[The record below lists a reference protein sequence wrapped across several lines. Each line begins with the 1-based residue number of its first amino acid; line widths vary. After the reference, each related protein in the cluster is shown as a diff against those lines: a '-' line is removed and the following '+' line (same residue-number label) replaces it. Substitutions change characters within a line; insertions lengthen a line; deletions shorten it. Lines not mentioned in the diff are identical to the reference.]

1 MKSEEFNIQPKAGI
15 LGVFSRLNYKPW
27 YAIGE
32 FVDNSTASYF
42 GHKPSMK
49 FYKIKKITV
58 NIEYDSYENSLT
70 ITDDAYGMERR
81 DFERAVLMD
90 QKPDN
95 LNGRNEF
102 GMGLKTAA
110 SWFGNVW
117 SVESTQLGSKVR
129 YFAEVNIPKLRE
141 ENLNCINIITSDA
154 DEKEHGTVVKIKQIT
169 KKIDASNTK
178 KKIKDLLSSMYRRDI
193 NSGEVDIFFNGE
205 KLVFEPYKILKFR
218 NNEWEKTVDFTF
230 NFNGKDYHVDGFV
243 GIMQDGSFPKAGFSL
258 FRFNRVIIGG
268 FDENYKPNFIFGQA
282 QSQISL
288 KLYGEFNMD
297 DFPVNQAKDGFVWDD
312 GLEDEFLKKLKEEI
326 KDYIEIASISK
337 KDRAKE
343 EEISEENSKNTQ
355 ENVSNNF
362 KNLILDDDIP
372 SENEG
377 EIDDKFT
384 KNDNVSLYE
393 KEQKEDNQLN
403 ADSISKPREYEIQLD
418 PVSRKKFVVYWKI
431 TNDEKWIDYN
441 SETSEIIININHPFF
456 KPYSLEKDFKDVLE
470 SFVVSFVCAEELAK
484 KASLQSG
491 GPDNYILPSVFRNK
505 MNLILKKL
513 GEKSGR

>member
-1 MKSEEFNIQPKAGI
+1 MSSEEFNIQPKASI

-32 FVDNSTASYF
+32 FVDNSTASFF
-42 GHKPSMK
+42 GHKHLMK
-49 FYKIKKITV
+49 FYKIKKVTV
-58 NIEYDSYENSLT
+58 NIEYDAYKNSLT
-70 ITDDAYGMERR
+70 ITDDAYGMNRS

-117 SVESTQLGSKVR
+117 SVESTQLGSKVK

-141 ENLNCINIITSDA
+141 ENLNSINIVTSDV
-154 DEKEHGTVVKIKQIT
+154 DEKEHGTIVKITEIT
-169 KKIDASNTK
+169 KKIDAPNTK

-205 KLVFEPYKILKFR
+205 KLFFEPYKILKFR
-218 NNEWEKTVDFTF
+218 NNEWEKSVDFSF
-230 NFNGKDYHVDGFV
+230 SFNGKDYHVDGFV

-268 FDENYKPNFIFGQA
+268 FDENYKPNYIFGQA

-288 KLYGEFNMD
+288 KLYGEFNME

-312 GLEDEFLKKLKEEI
+312 GLEDEFLINLEKEI

-343 EEISEENSKNTQ
+343 EEINDDNSKNTQ

-362 KNLILDDDIP
+362 KNLVLDDENV
-372 SENEG
+372 SEKDD
-377 EIDDKFT
+377 EIEEET
-384 KNDNVSLYE
+384 SVNNNVSLYE

-403 ADSISKPREYEIQLD
+403 ADSVSKPREYEIQLD
-418 PVSRKKFVVYWKI
+418 PVNTKKFIVYWKI

-441 SETSEIIININHPFF
+441 SDTSEIIININHPFF
-456 KPYSLEKDFKDVLE
+456 KPYSADKDFKDVLE
-470 SFVVSFVCAEELAK
+470 SFVVSFICAEELAK

-491 GPDNYILPSVFRNK
+491 GLENYILPSVFRKK